1 MQMEIDLI
9 VLMAGAGSRLTSLG
23 SPKPLVD
30 LQGKPFFYWS
40 TKSIIEQVDITN
52 LYFVYLEDHQA
63 NFQIREQIL
72 IYFPF
77 AKFISIYKV
86 LNGPVMSLNKTL
98 LDLKSV
104 NNKIVIDCDQAI
116 GRCDFLADLSDKNFM
131 TTDIYISTIKSDN
144 PAHGYIVKDESNK
157 VMQIEEKK
165 LISDDALGGI
175 YLFSKKLNLEKEI
188 FELVK
193 VTKSEVYMSSL
204 ISYLINEGK
213 EVVSFD
219 TPTQI
224 SFGTFQEYS
233 DAKLQDV
240 SQYLGFA

>member
-1 MQMEIDLI
+1 
-9 VLMAGAGSRLTSLG
+9 MAGAGSRLTILD

-40 TKSIIEQVDITN
+40 TKSIIEQVNITN

-63 NFQIREQIL
+63 NFQIREKIL

-77 AKFISIYKV
+77 AKFISISKV
-86 LNGPVMSLNKTL
+86 LNGPVLSLNKAL
-98 LDLKSV
+98 LELKSV

-116 GRCDFLADLSDKNFM
+116 GRCSFLTNLNVKNFM
-131 TTDIYISTIKSDN
+131 TTDIYISTIKSNN
-144 PAHGYIVKDESNK
+144 PAHGYIVKDKSKK
-157 VMQIEEKK
+157 VIQIEEKK
-165 LISDDALGGI
+165 LISEDALGGI
-175 YLFSKKLNLEKEI
+175 YLFNKKLNLEKEI

-193 VTKSEVYMSSL
+193 VTKSEVYMSNL
-204 ISYLINEGK
+204 ISYLINKGK

-219 TPTQI
+219 TPKQM
-224 SFGTFQEYS
+224 SFGTLQEYS